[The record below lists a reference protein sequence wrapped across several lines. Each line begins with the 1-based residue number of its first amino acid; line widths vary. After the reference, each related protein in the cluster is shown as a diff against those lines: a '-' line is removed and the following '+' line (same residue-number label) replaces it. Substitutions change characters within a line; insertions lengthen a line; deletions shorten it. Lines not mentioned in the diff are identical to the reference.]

1 MANKD
6 LLQLDAENR
15 ERALALESFI
25 VEAPAGAGKTELLT
39 QRYLRLLA
47 LVNEPEEIVAIT
59 FTNKAAAEMAN
70 RILTSLQDA
79 ADNKPVEMAHKQ
91 KTRELA
97 NAALRRSEI
106 RGWNLLAQPARLRIN
121 TIDSL
126 SSLLARQM
134 PLMSRF
140 GAQPAVVEDAMAL
153 YEEAAS
159 RAIASLED
167 ESINS
172 PVKAA
177 LRYFDNDAMRLKS
190 QLAQMLA
197 RRDQWLPHAGR
208 HAIEDEAAEALRHL
222 IQQDMNAAAKVLHE
236 GIQQKLMPVARYAAS
251 NLPCEHCVSLLLDWE
266 TPLLPRHESLTLWL
280 SVCDFL
286 LTQDGGFRK
295 EGGLNKNHGFPAI
308 DEGRRQKKALGE
320 IIELISDA
328 APLAKLRRL
337 PDLRNMDEERLIV
350 GALAKLLQLATAHLM
365 NVFRESGEVDF
376 VEVSQRALQ
385 ALETETGPTDLALK
399 LDYRIQHLLV
409 DEFQDTSPAQVLL
422 LQKLMSGW
430 EPGDG
435 RTIFCVGDP
444 MQSIYRFRKA
454 DVGLFLQ
461 VAEEG
466 IGHIPL
472 ERLQLTRNN
481 RSCPAIVEWVNG
493 AFKQL
498 FPAHDSVT
506 YGAISY
512 RQFAATR
519 ASLPGEGVEVHAIT
533 LEQGIDNDACAALEA
548 RRIVEIIR
556 QEQAEDPHRSIAVLV
571 RARNHLHALVAEIRR
586 NHRDVR
592 FQAVEVEELAGRQG
606 IQDVLALTR
615 ALIHRADRVNW
626 LAVLRAPWCGLTLAD
641 LHALAA
647 DDHFATV
654 WQLMQDEERV
664 SRLSDDGRKRL
675 LHVRQI
681 LAEAFAHQ
689 GRQSMRRW
697 VESTWLKLGGP
708 QCLWEEGDVRDV
720 QALLDLIDKLD
731 ASGRFGIAALEE
743 GIAGLY
749 AAPDVHA
756 PGSLQFMTIHKS
768 KGLEFDTVILPGLH
782 RQPNRG
788 DQPLILWEEVPIED
802 MGPQLVAAAW
812 CPRHLRDENR
822 KTTYDYLQDLECE
835 RAANEMTRLLYVA
848 TTRTIRRLHLVGV
861 ARTNGKGETR
871 PPSGTFLELLW
882 NSIGGNFLHAAQV
895 QQGGDAQPVAEESV
909 FIPQLIRLAEPG
921 IPGLLQTGVALSKT
935 QYQAAVTSEV
945 EQDQAGSRLDANSG
959 ILAHRYMELIAQEGL
974 EAWPIPR
981 LEALE
986 PVMQRWFIGQGHPNE
1001 EAVIGAERALDALR
1015 QTLGSEIGR
1024 WILQKREQ
1032 GGYEYALSRAEEDN
1046 VSTHIMDRTFVED
1059 GIRWIIDYKST
1070 RFAEGASSEVLVE
1083 QAKRY
1088 EPQLERYA
1096 ALFRGEGLPVKMAIF
1111 FLSVAQ
1117 LIKLN

>member
-1 MANKD
+1 MTDKG

-79 ADNKPVEMAHKQ
+79 ANQVPVDKPHKET
-91 KTRELA
+91 TRKLA
-97 NAALRRSEI
+97 NDALQRSAS
-106 RGWNLLAQPARLRIN
+106 RGWDLLAQPARLRIN

-126 SSLLARQM
+126 SSMLARQM

-140 GAQPAVVEDAMAL
+140 GAQPAVIEDATVL

-167 ESINS
+167 ESANG

-177 LRYFDNDAMRLKS
+177 LRYFDNDAMRLKN

-222 IQQDMNAAAKVLHE
+222 IQQDMDSAAKVLSE
-236 GIQQKLMPVARYAAS
+236 DIQQKLMPIARYAAS
-251 NLPCEHCVSLLLDWE
+251 NLPCEHCVSLLLDWD
-266 TPLLPRHESLTLWL
+266 TPLLARHESLTLWL
-280 SVCDFL
+280 SICDLL
-286 LTQDGGFRK
+286 LTKGNTIRK
-295 EGGLNKNHGFPAI
+295 EDGLKTPNGFLT
-308 DEGRRQKKALGE
+308 DEVGKRFKRAFVE
-320 IIELISDA
+320 VAELIHDP
-328 APLAKLRRL
+328 APIAKLKKL
-337 PDLRNMDEERLIV
+337 PDLRNVDEEHRIV

-365 NVFRESGEVDF
+365 YVFRESGEVDF
-376 VEVSQRALQ
+376 VEVSQRALF
-385 ALETETGPTDLALK
+385 ALESETGPTDLALK

-422 LQKLMSGW
+422 LQKLMAGW

-454 DVGLFLQ
+454 DVGLFLDVSQ
-461 VAEEG
+461 KG

-472 ERLQLTRNN
+472 QRLQLTRNN
-481 RSCPAIVEWVNG
+481 RSCPAIVDWVNK
-493 AFKQL
+493 AFQGI
-498 FPAHDSVT
+498 FPAHDSVIS
-506 YGAISY
+506 GAISY
-512 RQFAATR
+512 REFAATR
-519 ASLPGEGVEVHAIT
+519 GSLHGEGVAVHAIT
-533 LEQGIDNDACAALEA
+533 LEKGADNETCAVLEA
-548 RRIVEIIR
+548 QRIVEIIR
-556 QEQAEDPHRSIAVLV
+556 QEQAEDPQRSIAVLV
-571 RARNHLHALVAEIRR
+571 RARCHLHPLVAEIRR

-592 FQAVEVEELAGRQG
+592 FQAVEVEALAGRQS

-615 ALIHRADRVNW
+615 ALVHRADRVHW
-626 LAVLRAPWCGLTLAD
+626 LATLRAPWCGLALAD

-654 WQLMQDEERV
+654 WQLMQDDDRIT
-664 SRLSDDGRKRL
+664 RLSEDGRQRL

-681 LAEAFAHQ
+681 LTEAFAHQ

-720 QALLDLIDKLD
+720 QALLELIDKLES
-731 ASGRFGIAALEE
+731 SGRFDIAALEE
-743 GIAGLY
+743 GIACLY

-802 MGPQLVAAAW
+802 KGPQLVAAAW
-812 CPRHLRDENR
+812 CPRHLREENR

-848 TTRTIRRLHLVGV
+848 ATRTIRRLHLVGV
-861 ARTNGKGETR
+861 ARENARGDIK

-882 NSIGGNFLHAAQV
+882 DTLGGEFQHAATDEPVLQD
-895 QQGGDAQPVAEESV
+895 GVAEEVV
-909 FIPQLIRLAEPG
+909 FIPKLIRLSEPNIPEMLKPGTTATRKVETAASTETG
-921 IPGLLQTGVALSKT
+921 IES
-935 QYQAAVTSEV
+935 
-945 EQDQAGSRLDANSG
+945 AGSRLDANSG
-959 ILAHRYMELIAQEGL
+959 ILAHRYMELIAQDGL
-974 EAWPIPR
+974 EAWPVSR
-981 LEALE
+981 LEQME
-986 PVMQRWFIGQGHPNE
+986 PVMQRWLIAQGHGNE

-1015 QTLGSEIGR
+1015 VTLGSEAGR
-1024 WILQKREQ
+1024 WVLQKRDQE
-1032 GGYEYALSRAEEDN
+1032 GYEYMLARAEEDA

-1059 GIRWIIDYKST
+1059 GVRWIIDYKST
-1070 RFAEGASSEVLVE
+1070 RFADSWSEPELQKQAELHVE
-1083 QAKRY
+1083 QLR
-1088 EPQLERYA
+1088 RYA
-1096 ALFRGEGLPVKMAIF
+1096 RLFEGEGQPIKAAVL
-1111 FLSVAQ
+1111 FLSVGR
-1117 LIKLN
+1117 LVLPE

>member
-1 MANKD
+1 MTDKN
-6 LLQLDAENR
+6 LLQLDAGNR

-39 QRYLRLLA
+39 QRYLCLLA

-79 ADNKPVEMAHKQ
+79 ADNRPVEMAHKQ

-97 NAALRRSEI
+97 NAALKRSEL

-140 GAQPAVVEDAMAL
+140 GAQPAVIEDATVL

-167 ESINS
+167 DAANG

-177 LRYFDNDAMRLKS
+177 LRYFDNDAMRLKN

-208 HAIEDEAAEALRHL
+208 HAIEDEAAAALQYL
-222 IQQDMNAAAKVLHE
+222 IQQDMDAAARVLHE
-236 GIQQKLMPVARYAAS
+236 GLQQSLMPVARYAAS

-295 EGGLNKNHGFPAI
+295 EGGLNKNNGFPAI
-308 DEGRRQKKALGE
+308 DEGRRQKKVLVE
-320 IIELISDA
+320 IIELIPDA

-337 PDLRNMDEERLIV
+337 PDLRDMEEERRIV

-365 NVFRESGEVDF
+365 YVFRESGEVDF

-385 ALETETGPTDLALK
+385 ALENESGPTDLALK

-409 DEFQDTSPAQVLL
+409 DEFQDTSPAQVKLL
-422 LQKLMSGW
+422 EKLMGGW

-454 DVGLFLQ
+454 DVGLFLD
-461 VAEEG
+461 VAIKG

-472 ERLQLTRNN
+472 QRLQLTRNN

-493 AFKQL
+493 AFVRI
-498 FPAHDSVT
+498 FPARDSVIS
-506 YGAISY
+506 GAISY
-512 RQFAATR
+512 REFAATR
-519 ASLPGEGVEVHAIT
+519 DSLPGEGVAVHAIT
-533 LEQGIDNDACAALEA
+533 LAQGVNNDTCAALEA
-548 RRIVEIIR
+548 QRIVDIIR
-556 QEQAEDPHRSIAVLV
+556 QEQAEDPQRSIAVLV

-592 FQAVEVEELAGRQG
+592 FQAVEVEALAGRQS

-615 ALIHRADRVNW
+615 ALVHRADRVNW
-626 LAVLRAPWCGLTLAD
+626 LAVLRAPWGGLTLAD

-654 WQLMQDEERV
+654 WQLMQDEERI
-664 SRLSDDGRKRL
+664 SRLSEDGRQRL

-681 LAEAFAHQ
+681 LAEAFAHE

-720 QALLDLIDKLD
+720 QALLELIDKLE
-731 ASGRFGIAALEE
+731 SNGRFDIAALEE
-743 GIAGLY
+743 GIACLY

-756 PGSLQFMTIHKS
+756 PGFLQFMTIHKS

-802 MGPQLVAAAW
+802 KGPQLVAAAW
-812 CPRHLRDENR
+812 CPRHLREENR

-848 TTRTIRRLHLVGV
+848 ATRTIRRLHLVGV
-861 ARTNGKGETR
+861 ARENGKGDVK

-882 NSIGGNFLHAAQV
+882 NTIGGEFLHAAP
-895 QQGGDAQPVAEESV
+895 DEPALEDEVAEEAV
-909 FIPQLIRLAEPG
+909 FIPKLIRLSEPD
-921 IPGLLQTGVALSKT
+921 IPEFLKQGMAATRKLEVTALTETGMESAS
-935 QYQAAVTSEV
+935 
-945 EQDQAGSRLDANSG
+945 SRLDANSG
-959 ILAHRYMELIAQEGL
+959 ILAHRYMELIAHEGL
-974 EAWPIPR
+974 EAWPVSR
-981 LEALE
+981 LEQLE
-986 PVMQRWFIGQGHPNE
+986 PVMQRWLIAQGHANE
-1001 EAVIGAERALDALR
+1001 AAVIGAERALDALR
-1015 QTLGSEIGR
+1015 VTLHSEAGR
-1024 WILQKREQ
+1024 WVLQKRDQE
-1032 GGYEYALSRAEEDN
+1032 GYEYMLARAEDDA

-1059 GIRWIIDYKST
+1059 GVRWIIDYKST
-1070 RFAEGASSEVLVE
+1070 RFADSLSEPELQKQAEVHGE
-1083 QAKRY
+1083 QL
-1088 EPQLERYA
+1088 QRYA
-1096 ALFRGEGLPVKMAIF
+1096 RLFVDEGLPIKAAVF
-1111 FLSVAQ
+1111 FLSVGRLVLLQ
-1117 LIKLN
+1117 

>member
-1 MANKD
+1 MDDKN
-6 LLQLDAENR
+6 LLQLDAANR
-15 ERALALESFI
+15 ERALELDSFI

-79 ADNKPVEMAHKQ
+79 ADSKPVDKPHKET
-91 KTRELA
+91 TRKLA
-97 NAALRRSEI
+97 NAALQRSAS
-106 RGWNLLAQPARLRIN
+106 RGWELLAQPARLRIN

-140 GAQPAVVEDAMAL
+140 GAQPAVIEDASVL

-167 ESINS
+167 DQANG
-172 PVKAA
+172 PVKIA
-177 LRYFDNDAMRLKS
+177 LRYFDNDAVRLKA
-190 QLAQMLA
+190 QLAKMLA

-208 HAIEDEAAEALRHL
+208 QSVEDEAIAALRHL
-222 IQQDMNAAAKVLHE
+222 IQQDMEAAAKVLPE
-236 GIQQKLMPVARYAAS
+236 DIQQKLMPVARYAAS
-251 NLPCEHCVSLLLDWE
+251 NLPCEHCVSLLLDWD
-266 TPLLPRHESLTLWL
+266 TLLLPRHESLTLWL

-286 LTQDGGFRK
+286 LTQDGNLRK
-295 EGGLNKNHGFPAI
+295 EGGLNKNNGFPAI
-308 DEGRRQKKALGE
+308 DEGRRQKKALVE
-320 IIELISDA
+320 IIEIIEDC
-328 APLAKLRRL
+328 APLAKLRKL
-337 PDLRNMDEERLIV
+337 PDLRNMDEERRIV
-350 GALAKLLQLATAHLM
+350 GALAALLRLATAHLIG
-365 NVFRESGEVDF
+365 VFQEAGEVDF
-376 VEVSQRALQ
+376 VEVSQRALH
-385 ALETETGPTDLALK
+385 ALENESGPTDLALK

-430 EPGDG
+430 QPGDG

-454 DVGLFLQ
+454 DVGLFLK
-461 VAEEG
+461 VAEDG

-481 RSCPAIVEWVNG
+481 RSCPAIVDWINQS
-493 AFKQL
+493 FRQI
-498 FPAHDSVT
+498 FPVRDSVI

-512 RQFAATR
+512 RAFAATR
-519 ASLPGEGVEVHAIT
+519 DSLPEEGVAVHAIT
-533 LEQGIDNDACAALEA
+533 AEQSASSESMATLEA
-548 RRIVEIIR
+548 QQIVNIIR
-556 QEQAEDPHRSIAVLV
+556 QEQVAAPQRSIAVLV

-586 NHRDVR
+586 NHRELR
-592 FQAVEVEELAGRQG
+592 FQAVEVEELAGRQS

-615 ALIHRADRVNW
+615 AMVHKADRVNW
-626 LAVLRAPWCGLTLAD
+626 LALLRAPWSGLTLAD
-641 LHALAA
+641 MHVLAA
-647 DDHFATV
+647 DNHYATI
-654 WQLMQDEERV
+654 WQLMQDEARIA
-664 SRLSDDGRKRL
+664 RMSDDGRQRL

-681 LAEAFAHQ
+681 LAEAFEHQ

-697 VESTWLKLGGP
+697 VESTWLKLGGS

-720 QALLDLIDKLD
+720 QALLELIDKLE
-731 ASGRFGIAALEE
+731 AGGRFDIAALEE

-749 AAPDVHA
+749 AAPDVSA
-756 PGSLQFMTIHKS
+756 PDSLQFMTIHKS

-788 DQPLILWEEVPIED
+788 DQPLILWEEVPIAD
-802 MGPQLVAAAW
+802 KGPQLVAAAW
-812 CPRHLRDENR
+812 CPRHLRDENQ

-848 TTRTIRRLHLVGV
+848 ATRTIRRLHLTGV
-861 ARTNGKGETR
+861 VKASSKGDIK

-882 NSIGGNFLHAAQV
+882 SRIGSEFVHAE
-895 QQGGDAQPVAEESV
+895 QPQLIEEAPTEEI
-909 FIPQLIRLAEPG
+909 FIPQLIRLAVPA
-921 IPGLLQTGVALSKT
+921 IPQELQLTAGARATYAAPAT
-935 QYQAAVTSEV
+935 QEIAQ
-945 EQDQAGSRLDANSG
+945 EQPGSRIDASSG

-974 EAWPIPR
+974 DAWPVSR
-981 LEALE
+981 LETLE
-986 PVMQRWFIGQGHPNE
+986 PMMQRWLLVQGHSNE

-1015 QTLGSEIGR
+1015 LTLESETGR

-1032 GGYEYALSRAEEDN
+1032 GSYEYALSSAEEDGI
-1046 VSTHIMDRTFVED
+1046 STHIMDRTFVED
-1059 GIRWIIDYKST
+1059 GVRWIIDYKST
-1070 RFAEGASSEVLVE
+1070 RFAEDVSESELQR
-1083 QAKRY
+1083 QAELHGDQLRRY
-1088 EPQLERYA
+1088 GR
-1096 ALFRGEGLPVKMAIF
+1096 LFVHEELPIRTGVF
-1111 FLSVAQ
+1111 FLSVGR
-1117 LIKLN
+1117 LVELK

>member
-1 MANKD
+1 MADKD
-6 LLQLDAENR
+6 LLRLDAENR

-70 RILTSLQDA
+70 RILSSLQDA
-79 ADNKPVEMAHKQ
+79 ADGRPVEMAHKQ

-97 NAALRRSEI
+97 NAALARSAS
-106 RGWNLLAQPARLRIN
+106 RGWNLLDQPARLRIN

-140 GAQPAVVEDAMAL
+140 GAQPAVIEDATVL

-167 ESINS
+167 EAANE
-172 PVKAA
+172 PVKEA
-177 LRYFDNDAMRLKS
+177 LRYFDNDAVRLRN

-208 HAIEDEAAEALRHL
+208 HAIEDEATEALRHL
-222 IQQDMNAAAKVLHE
+222 IRQDMDAAAHVLDE
-236 GIQQKLMPVARYAAS
+236 AVQRQLMPVARYAAS
-251 NLPCEHCVSLLLDWE
+251 NLPCEHCVSLLLDWD
-266 TPLLPRHESLTLWL
+266 TPLPPRHESLPLWL
-280 SVCDFL
+280 AVCDFL

-295 EGGLNKNHGFPAI
+295 EGGLNKNHGFPAT
-308 DEGRRQKKALGE
+308 DEGRCQKKALAE
-320 IIELISDA
+320 ILEQLPDA

-337 PDLRNMDEERLIV
+337 PDLRNMEEERRIV
-350 GALAKLLQLATAHLM
+350 GALARLLQLATAHLIY
-365 NVFRESGEVDF
+365 VFRESGEVDF

-385 ALETETGPTDLALK
+385 ALETEAGPTDLALK

-422 LQKLMSGW
+422 LQKLMAGW

-435 RTIFCVGDP
+435 RTVFCVGDP

-472 ERLQLTRNN
+472 QRLQLTRNN

-493 AFKQL
+493 AFQRI
-498 FPAHDSVT
+498 FPDKDSVVS
-506 YGAISY
+506 GAISY
-512 RQFAATR
+512 REFAATR
-519 ASLPGEGVEVHAIT
+519 DSLPGEGVAVHALT
-533 LEQGIDNDACAALEA
+533 LAQETDSETCAALEA
-548 RRIVEIIR
+548 QRIVEIIR
-556 QEQAEDPHRSIAVLV
+556 REQAEDPQRTIAVLV
-571 RARNHLHALVAEIRR
+571 RARNQLHALVSEIRR
-586 NHRDVR
+586 NHRDIR
-592 FQAVEVEELAGRQG
+592 FQAVEVEELAGRQS

-615 ALIHRADRVNW
+615 AMIHRADRVNW

-647 DDHFATV
+647 DDHFSTV
-654 WQLMQDEERV
+654 WQLMQDEERL
-664 SRLSDDGRKRL
+664 SRLSEDGRQRL
-675 LHVRQI
+675 LHVRQV

-697 VESTWLKLGGP
+697 VESAWLKLGGP

-720 QALLDLIDKLD
+720 QALLDLIDKLE
-731 ASGRFGIAALEE
+731 ASGRFDIAALEE
-743 GIAGLY
+743 GIACLY

-756 PGSLQFMTIHKS
+756 TGSLQFMTIHKS
-768 KGLEFDTVILPGLH
+768 KGLEFDTVVLPGLH

-802 MGPQLVAAAW
+802 KGAQLVAAAW
-812 CPRHLRDENR
+812 CPRHLRDADR
-822 KTTYDYLQDLECE
+822 RTTYDYLQDLECE
-835 RAANEMTRLLYVA
+835 RAANETTRLLYVA
-848 TTRTIRRLHLVGV
+848 ATRTIRRLHLVGV
-861 ARTNGKGETR
+861 ARANGKGDVK

-882 NSIGGNFLHAAQV
+882 NAVGGEFLPAAETEHAAA
-895 QQGGDAQPVAEESV
+895 DAMPEEAM
-909 FIPQLIRLAEPG
+909 FIPKLIRLAEPE
-921 IPGLLQTGVALSKT
+921 IPEMLKPGLQATGMPQS
-935 QYQAAVTSEV
+935 AAAQETGMET
-945 EQDQAGSRLDANSG
+945 GSRLEADSG
-959 ILAHRYMELIAQEGL
+959 ILAHRYMELVARDGL
-974 EAWPIPR
+974 EAWPISR

-986 PVMQRWFIGQGHPNE
+986 PVMQRWMFAQGHGNE

-1015 QTLGSEIGR
+1015 TTLNSEAGR
-1024 WILQKREQ
+1024 WILRSREQ
-1032 GGYEYALSRAEEDN
+1032 GGHEYALSRADEDG
-1046 VSTHIMDRTFVED
+1046 VSTHIMDRTFVEE
-1059 GIRWIIDYKST
+1059 GVRWIIDYKST
-1070 RFAEGASSEVLVE
+1070 RFAEGADNALLEQAEQYRPQLQRYAGLFAGEDLPVRMAVFFMTVGRLVE
-1083 QAKRY
+1083 LK
-1088 EPQLERYA
+1088 
-1096 ALFRGEGLPVKMAIF
+1096 
-1111 FLSVAQ
+1111 
-1117 LIKLN
+1117 

>member
-1 MANKD
+1 MDDRN
-6 LLQLDAENR
+6 LLELDAENR
-15 ERALALESFI
+15 ARALELSSFI

-39 QRYLRLLA
+39 QRYLRLLS
-47 LVNEPEEIVAIT
+47 LVNEPEEIIAIT

-79 ADNKPVEMAHKQ
+79 AGNVPVDKPHKETTRKLAH
-91 KTRELA
+91 
-97 NAALRRSEI
+97 AALERSAL
-106 RGWNLLAQPARLRIN
+106 RGWDLLAQPARLRIN

-140 GAQPAVVEDAMAL
+140 GAQPAVIEDATVL

-167 ESINS
+167 DTANG
-172 PVKAA
+172 PVKIA
-177 LRYFDNDAMRLKS
+177 LRYFDNDAVRLKA

-208 HAIEDEAAEALRHL
+208 HSIEDEAADALRQL
-222 IQQDMNAAAKVLHE
+222 IQQDMNAAARVLHE
-236 GIQQKLMPVARYAAS
+236 DIQQKLMPVARYAAS

-295 EGGLNKNHGFPAI
+295 EGGLNKNNGFPAI
-308 DEGRRQKKALGE
+308 DEGRRQKKALVE
-320 IIELISDA
+320 IIEIIQDS

-337 PDLRNMDEERLIV
+337 PDLRNMDEEHRIV
-350 GALAKLLQLATAHLM
+350 GALAALLRLATAHLM
-365 NVFRESGEVDF
+365 GVFQEAGEVDF

-430 EPGDG
+430 QAGDG

-461 VAEEG
+461 VAQFG

-472 ERLQLTRNN
+472 QRLQLTRNN
-481 RSCPAIVEWVNG
+481 RSCPTIVDWVN
-493 AFKQL
+493 ATFRQV
-498 FPAHDSVT
+498 FPSQDSVT
-506 YGAISY
+506 RGAISY
-512 RQFAATR
+512 RHFAATR
-519 ASLPGEGVEVHAIT
+519 DSLQDEGVAVHAIT
-533 LEQGIDNDACAALEA
+533 AGQGESQENLAAREA
-548 RRIVEIIR
+548 QQIVKIIK
-556 QEQAEDPHRSIAVLV
+556 QEQAADPARSIAVLV

-586 NHRDVR
+586 NHRELR
-592 FQAVEVEELAGRQG
+592 FQAVEVEELADRQS

-615 ALIHRADRVNW
+615 AMVHKADRVNW
-626 LAVLRAPWCGLTLAD
+626 LAILRAPWCGLTLGD
-641 LHALAA
+641 LHVLAA
-647 DDHFATV
+647 DNHHATI
-654 WQLMQDEERV
+654 WQLMQDEERIA
-664 SRLSDDGRKRL
+664 RLSEDGKQRL

-720 QALLDLIDKLD
+720 QALLDLIDKLE
-731 ASGRFGIAALEE
+731 AAGRFDIAALEE

-756 PGSLQFMTIHKS
+756 SGTLQFMTIHKS
-768 KGLEFDTVILPGLH
+768 KGLEFDTVILPGLQ

-802 MGPQLVAAAW
+802 KGPQLVAAAW
-812 CPRHLRDENR
+812 CPRHLRDENQ

-848 TTRTIRRLHLVGV
+848 ATRTIRRLHLVGAV
-861 ARTNGKGETR
+861 KANSKGEIK

-882 NSIGGNFLHAAQV
+882 ATIGGDFIHADQP
-895 QQGGDAQPVAEESV
+895 QPVDDLLKEEEI
-909 FIPQLIRLAEPG
+909 FIPQLIRLAAPKISEALQWKLVGKGAYEDPTSFEG
-921 IPGLLQTGVALSKT
+921 IS
-935 QYQAAVTSEV
+935 
-945 EQDQAGSRLDANSG
+945 DQSSSRLDSSTG
-959 ILAHRYMELIAQEGL
+959 ILIHRYMELIAQDGL
-974 EAWPIPR
+974 EAWPISR
-981 LEALE
+981 LESLE
-986 PVMQRWFIGQGHPNE
+986 PMMQRWLLVQGHSNE
-1001 EAVIGAERALDALR
+1001 EAVIGAEHALDALR
-1015 QTLGSEIGR
+1015 LTLSSEIGR
-1024 WILQKREQ
+1024 WVLQKREQ
-1032 GGYEYALSRAEEDN
+1032 GGYEYALSRAEEDD
-1046 VSTHIMDRTFVED
+1046 VSTHIMDRTFVEI
-1059 GIRWIIDYKST
+1059 GVRWIIDYKST
-1070 RFAEGASSEVLVE
+1070 RFTESAGEPELQRQAELHGE
-1083 QAKRY
+1083 QLR
-1088 EPQLERYA
+1088 RYA
-1096 ALFRGEGLPVKMAIF
+1096 RLFAQEDLPVKMGIF
-1111 FLSVAQ
+1111 FLSVGR
-1117 LIKLN
+1117 LVVLE

>member
-1 MANKD
+1 MANND

-79 ADNKPVEMAHKQ
+79 ADDKPVEMAHKQ

-97 NAALRRSEI
+97 NAALKRSES

-140 GAQPAVVEDAMAL
+140 GAQPAVVEDATVL

-167 ESINS
+167 ETAND

-177 LRYFDNDAMRLKS
+177 LRYFDNDAMRLKN

-208 HAIEDEAAEALRHL
+208 HAIEDEAARALRHL
-222 IQQDMNAAAKVLHE
+222 IQQDMNAAARVLHE
-236 GIQQKLMPVARYAAS
+236 GIQQQLMPVARYAAS
-251 NLPCEHCVSLLLDWE
+251 NLPCEHCLSLLLDWE
-266 TPLLPRHESLTLWL
+266 TPLLPRHESLSLWL

-295 EGGLNKNHGFPAI
+295 EGGLNKNHGFPAV
-308 DEGRRQKKALGE
+308 DEGRRQKKTLVE
-320 IIELISDA
+320 IIELIPDA

-337 PDLRNMDEERLIV
+337 PDLRDMDEERRIV
-350 GALAKLLQLATAHLM
+350 GALARLLQLATAHLIT
-365 NVFRESGEVDF
+365 VFREAGEVDF

-385 ALETETGPTDLALK
+385 ALESEGGPTDLALK

-409 DEFQDTSPAQVLL
+409 DEFQDTSPAQVKLL
-422 LQKLMSGW
+422 EKLMAGW

-454 DVGLFLQ
+454 DVGLFLD
-461 VAEEG
+461 VSAKG

-472 ERLQLTRNN
+472 QRLQLTRNN
-481 RSCPAIVEWVNG
+481 RSCPAIVDWVNS
-493 AFKQL
+493 AFKGI
-498 FPAHDSVT
+498 FPARDSVVS
-506 YGAISY
+506 GAISY
-512 RQFAATR
+512 REFAATR
-519 ASLPGEGVEVHAIT
+519 ENLPGEGVAVQAIT
-533 LEQGIDNDACAALEA
+533 LEQGTDAETCAALEA
-548 RRIVEIIR
+548 QRIVEIIK
-556 QEQAEDPHRSIAVLV
+556 QEQAEYPQRSIAVLV

-586 NHRDVR
+586 NHRELR
-592 FQAVEVEELAGRQG
+592 FQAVEVEALAGRQS
-606 IQDVLALTR
+606 IQDLLALTR
-615 ALIHRADRVNW
+615 ALVHRADRVNW
-626 LAVLRAPWCGLTLAD
+626 LAVLRAPWCGLQLSD

-647 DDHFATV
+647 DDHFSTV
-654 WQLMQDEERV
+654 WQLMQEEERIG
-664 SRLSDDGRKRL
+664 RLSEDGRQRL

-689 GRQSMRRW
+689 GRQSIRRW

-720 QALLDLIDKLD
+720 QGLLDLIDKLE
-731 ASGRFGIAALEE
+731 AGGRFDIAALEE

-749 AAPDVHA
+749 AAPDVNA
-756 PGSLQFMTIHKS
+756 PDSLQFMTIHKS

-802 MGPQLVAAAW
+802 LGPQLVAAAW
-812 CPRHLRDENR
+812 CPRHLRDEGR
-822 KTTYDYLQDLECE
+822 RTTYDYLQDLECE

-848 TTRTIRRLHLVGV
+848 ATRTIRRLHLVGV
-861 ARTNGKGETR
+861 ARTNGKGEAK

-882 NSIGGNFLHAAQV
+882 NSIGGDFQQAAEANLHH
-895 QQGGDAQPVAEESV
+895 AETEV
-909 FIPQLIRLAEPG
+909 EEEQAFIPKLIRLASLSVPTELQRPG
-921 IPGLLQTGVALSKT
+921 FTGSQTNAYNVE
-935 QYQAAVTSEV
+935 TSAE
-945 EQDQAGSRLDANSG
+945 EESGSRLEANTG
-959 ILAHRYMELIAQEGL
+959 ILAHRYMELIAQDGIDG
-974 EAWPIPR
+974 WPVTR
-981 LEALE
+981 LEQLE
-986 PVMQRWFIGQGHPNE
+986 PVMQRWLIAQGHSNE
-1001 EAVIGAERALDALR
+1001 EAVMGAERALDALR
-1015 QTLGSEIGR
+1015 ITLQSDAGR
-1024 WILQKREQ
+1024 WTLTQRAQ
-1032 GGYEYALSRAEEDN
+1032 GEYEYALARAEGELI
-1046 VSTHIMDRTFVED
+1046 STHIMDQTFVEN
-1059 GIRWIIDYKST
+1059 GTRWVIDYKTT
-1070 RFAEGASSEVLVE
+1070 RFAETAT
-1083 QAKRY
+1083 
-1088 EPQLERYA
+1088 
-1096 ALFRGEGLPVKMAIF
+1096 
-1111 FLSVAQ
+1111 
-1117 LIKLN
+1117 